1 MWGTADDGRAPD
13 AAMTL
18 DACAA
23 LVERGDPDRY
33 AATLAAPVSAR
44 AKLWPLYAFNL
55 EIARAPWVS
64 TQPLIAE
71 MRLQFWR
78 DVLVAEKP
86 PAHEVA
92 GPLHALLR
100 QTPAL
105 APLLDR
111 VVAARRHDIARD
123 PFATEGDFD
132 AYIEETSATLFWA
145 AALALG
151 AESDA
156 ETAFRALGW
165 AAGLANYLRAVPA
178 LTARGVQPLRDPSP
192 KAVRILAAEG
202 LNHLSIARTQRG
214 RFGQAKPVALAAWV
228 AGPLLAQAY
237 ANPTR
242 VAEGTLALS
251 EFARRG
257 GLVWMRLTGRF

>member
-1 MWGTADDGRAPD
+1 MWGRAHDRHPCD

-23 LVERGDPDRY
+23 LVERGDPDRF
-33 AATLAAPVSAR
+33 AATLAAPLAAR

-78 DVLVAEKP
+78 DVLVAPKP
-86 PAHEVA
+86 TAHEVA
-92 GPLHALLR
+92 GPLHALLA

-105 APLLDR
+105 APLLDSM
-111 VVAARRHDIARD
+111 VAARRHDIARE
-123 PFATEGDFD
+123 PFASDTDFD
-132 AYIEETSATLFWA
+132 AYIEATSATLLWA

-151 AESDA
+151 ADAAA

-165 AAGLANYLRAVPA
+165 ASGLANYLRAVPA
-178 LTARGVQPLRDPSP
+178 LTARGLQPLRDASP
-192 KAVRILAAEG
+192 KAVRTLAAEG
-202 LNHLSIARTQRG
+202 LNHLSIARRQRG
-214 RFGQAKPVALAAWV
+214 RFGQAKPAALAACA

-251 EFARRG
+251 EFKRRG
-257 GLVWMRLTGRF
+257 GLVWMSLTGRF

>member
-1 MWGTADDGRAPD
+1 MSGRAHDGPP
-13 AAMTL
+13 MTL
-18 DACAA
+18 AACAG
-23 LVERGDPDRY
+23 LVERGDPDRF
-33 AATLAAPVSAR
+33 AATLAAPPEAR
-44 AKLWPLYAFNL
+44 AKLWPIYAFNL

-78 DVLVAEKP
+78 DVLVAKNP

-92 GPLHALLR
+92 GPLHALIG
-100 QTPAL
+100 QTPGL
-105 APLLDR
+105 AALLDQM
-111 VVAARRHDIARD
+111 VEARRRDIAKE
-123 PFATEGDFD
+123 PFATPSEFD
-132 AYIEETSATLFWA
+132 AYIEDTSAILLWA

-151 AESDA
+151 ADPAA

-178 LTARGVQPLRDPSP
+178 LAARGLTPLYDPDP
-192 KAVRILAAEG
+192 KALRILAKEG
-202 LNHLSIARTQRG
+202 LNHLSIARSQRATFG
-214 RFGQAKPVALAAWV
+214 RAAPAALSAWQ
-228 AGPLLAQAY
+228 AGPLLRQAY

-251 EFARRG
+251 EFIKRG
-257 GLVWMRLTGRF
+257 ALVWMGLTGRF

>member
-1 MWGTADDGRAPD
+1 MWGWVDDGRA
-13 AAMTL
+13 MTL
-18 DACAA
+18 QACAG
-23 LVERGDPDRY
+23 LVERGDPDRF
-33 AATLAAPVSAR
+33 AATMAAPLAVR
-44 AKLWPLYAFNL
+44 AKVWPIYAFNL

-92 GPLHALLR
+92 GPLHAVLGH
-100 QTPAL
+100 TPGL
-105 APLLDR
+105 AELLDR
-111 VVAARRHDIARD
+111 MIDARRRDIARD
-123 PFATEGDFD
+123 PFASASEFD
-132 AYIEETSATLFWA
+132 AYIEDTSATLLWA

-151 AESDA
+151 ADPVA

-165 AAGLANYLRAVPA
+165 AAGLASYLRAVPA
-178 LTARGVQPLRDPSP
+178 LAARNVIPLYDASPTAL
-192 KAVRILAAEG
+192 RILAAEG
-202 LNHLSIARTQRG
+202 LNHLAIARQQRAAFG
-214 RFGQAKPVALAAWV
+214 RGSPAALVAWQ
-228 AGPLLAQAY
+228 AGPLLRQAY

-251 EFARRG
+251 EFTRRG
-257 GLVWMRLTGRF
+257 ALVWMGLTGRF